1 MRLRAP
7 CACVCCVCRVYACAP
22 CACASYATFY
32 TNVARG
38 VFMVFRA
45 AVGRRGVEVAPS
57 PTPSK
62 HHKTTPKNAHSTPY
76 FALYSDVRSTP
87 GITQNSAYYDPAG
100 SIKTASYVIGFLNLC
115 KNNNNQSLEYAEKK
129 FFKIFCNCCS
139 ATPMTID
146 KF

>member
-1 MRLRAP
+1 
-7 CACVCCVCRVYACAP
+7 
-22 CACASYATFY
+22 
-32 TNVARG
+32 
-38 VFMVFRA
+38 MVFWST
-45 AVGRRGVEVAPS
+45 VGRQSVEVAPS

-76 FALYSDVRSTP
+76 FTSYSDVQSAP

-100 SIKTASYVIGFLNLC
+100 SIKTASYVIGFLNLY

-129 FFKIFCNCCS
+129 FLKIFCACCS